1 MLLHDC
7 TTAPNCRRVR
17 IFAAE
22 KGIELPS
29 RQVDLKGGEHLGEAF
44 LALNPDG
51 TVPVLEL
58 DDGTALGES
67 VAICHYLEELH
78 PEPRLLG
85 MDPADRARVSMWQ
98 RRMEHSG
105 LLAVAEAF
113 RNEAPG
119 LRDHA
124 LPGRRPVPQIPALA
138 ERGRLRYD
146 WFLEDLERRLA
157 EVAFVAGERFT
168 IADITALV
176 AVDFARRALGVEPP
190 AEGGGLGRWYREVSA
205 RPSAGA

>member
-29 RQVDLKGGEHLGEAF
+29 RQVNLKTGEHLGEAF
-44 LALNPDG
+44 LALNPDA

-58 DDGTALGES
+58 DDGTALCES
-67 VAICHYLEELH
+67 VAICQYLEELY
-78 PEPRLLG
+78 PQPRLLG
-85 MDPADRARVSMWQ
+85 VDAAHRARVSMWQ
-98 RRMEHSG
+98 RRMEQAG
-105 LLAVAEAF
+105 LQAVAEAF

-124 LPGRRPVPQIPALA
+124 LPGPRPVAQIPALA
-138 ERGRLRYD
+138 ERGRLRYG

-157 EVAFVAGERFT
+157 GVAFVAGERFT

-176 AVDFARRALGVEPP
+176 AVDFARRALGTEPP
-190 AEGGGLGRWYREVSA
+190 AEGAGLARWYREVGA
-205 RPSAGA
+205 RPSAAA